1 MVAFARMKT
10 PTAAAQ
16 YLIDNLQRTAQLIDQ
31 AADRIADRVKRRMD
45 VERVRLAS
53 MAERIPMLFLLVKTK
68 EWGRADR
75 LMQRIATAVS
85 RRLATA
91 ETRLDTLLAQR
102 VEAENPER
110 LLRRGYSITTYNGK
124 AVRDAA
130 QLPKGALVETH
141 VEKGKFKSRVE

>member
-1 MVAFARMKT
+1 MFPIPLLFGRRRECAR
-10 PTAAAQ
+10 
-16 YLIDNLQRTAQLIDQ
+16 
-31 AADRIADRVKRRMD
+31 
-45 VERVRLAS
+45 E
-53 MAERIPMLFLLVKTK
+53 
-68 EWGRADR
+68 
-75 LMQRIATAVS
+75 
-85 RRLATA
+85 
-91 ETRLDTLLAQR
+91 LLAQR

>member
-1 MVAFARMKT
+1 MFPVPLLLGRRRECAR
-10 PTAAAQ
+10 
-16 YLIDNLQRTAQLIDQ
+16 
-31 AADRIADRVKRRMD
+31 
-45 VERVRLAS
+45 E
-53 MAERIPMLFLLVKTK
+53 
-68 EWGRADR
+68 
-75 LMQRIATAVS
+75 
-85 RRLATA
+85 
-91 ETRLDTLLAQR
+91 LLAQR